1 MAESIR
7 ERLKRMKSG
16 QAPKSTSTIQSRPS
30 GTVRERLDR
39 MKSTAP
45 RSNTPAQASGT
56 VDRTLYQTALEGL
69 RSGSL
74 PISGRVAERAPSL
87 QPRTERQASLLE
99 RSRERTGSD
108 FLITN
113 PMTPLEDR
121 IDRWENEYERASRRV
136 DALRSGPVTARRD
149 QSAMREAV
157 DARDQA
163 LDILESL
170 YSMQKGRDRIN
181 AASDLES
188 VSGLEDFQ
196 ETARAGREAELDFS
210 LSDLLPG
217 SDRGRVREAAQYLTD
232 PQARASRQMSA
243 SIGGAT
249 DFEGINLDLMTPEEQ
264 DIFFY
269 YVGKEDHERA
279 ADYLDHL
286 ERTLNARR
294 QQQFSETARR
304 VSEENPAVGTVA
316 NLMSNY
322 AAPAAFFA
330 NLGQTAKNIITGENV
345 PTDYNS
351 PWFTAAHLS
360 SDTREGVSEAASDLP
375 VVGDIEIFGENL
387 GSQLANAGLSIG
399 QNLSYLPFGPAGALA
414 YMGASAAGQTT
425 TEALERGA
433 SSGQALALGALSGA
447 VEVAT
452 EKIGIDR
459 LFSIAR
465 REGASGIRRALLDVG
480 IQAATEG
487 AEEAV
492 SEVANTILDA
502 VVMADNSNFA
512 LTVTAYE
519 AQGYSEERAKRQAFM
534 DALQQVGAAA
544 FGGALSGGIMGGG
557 ASILSGRGS
566 RGHTTAQ
573 STETPAQATPAE
585 TDAVSAELEAL
596 AREKV
601 ESELPPV
608 REPQPI
614 PRRQRT
620 QSGQNNTAEIDSVY
634 IINKKGSPTTTDA
647 AQEASPGPTSKT
659 SSRPTLSS
667 ASIIAQTPEESNS
680 QQAGSSSETS
690 PALRAL
696 DDALS
701 SRKRIPISEA
711 TALLSRTSPQEAS
724 DALYSAMERGEYAI
738 DAEDNLFRVHPQEHI
753 DNRTTVLGERVA
765 PNEAYIS
772 AKESLPGALS
782 RQSGGEAASSA
793 RSSLDIVKNPNGPD
807 YVGTKSYRKVFSG
820 EHPISSYAGY
830 AMFSDDPS
838 LLEGA
843 YGEDLYIV
851 DHTSLPDISDF
862 NEAIASAWD
871 KDVEEGML
879 PTALDTYTDMF
890 RGGEDVAAAFNPTD
904 IVDSA
909 DAWDNPDLISWAFEK
924 GIFDDIPGV
933 KTSDGA
939 IVWDEDI
946 IQRGDVDAEIWGMDA
961 PHSVP
966 EEARTG
972 AKLSAKPSEEAAGDN
987 GQVSVGAAP
996 SGFDQ
1001 WSQFQLQRSEFY
1013 PEGANAAR
1021 PVDVPTTDPMGRPIS
1036 KSASTVMGARAIP
1049 DELIPEIQNMVL
1061 SGELSYDRA
1070 SDKTALDNAR
1080 KDLVNDGWQGS
1091 LAKLKDAVSEGILSK
1106 NNVAMAQ
1113 VMLNNAAN
1121 ARDERA
1127 MAEIL
1132 LLYRQMST
1140 RAGQTLQAMNIFRKL
1155 SPESQLYGA
1164 TQTIG
1169 DLEQVLRRKYKDK
1182 APDLTI
1188 DPDLIEKFRRQT
1200 TQEGRDAV
1208 MEEIYQN
1215 AADQVPANW
1224 MDKWNAWRYM
1234 AMLLNP
1240 RTHVRNVVGNL
1251 FFQPVRVIKNEVAAA
1266 IETGVERTTGK
1277 SVGRTKSFAAAPGLY
1292 RAAWKDFEQVRGEL
1306 SGNRYQDVRS
1316 EVESRRTIFKKR
1328 KATKA
1333 LERLTG
1339 KKFSKG
1345 VLETLRTANSWALEA
1360 EDILFKRITYADSL
1374 AGYLHARGVTAEQM
1388 ENGTVDEKL
1397 LRAARD
1403 HAGKEALKA
1412 TYQDRNA
1419 LSDYVA
1425 SIGRRADTN
1434 SVGKAINALAE
1445 GVLPFRRTP
1454 ANILVRGAEYGP
1466 LGLIKSLTYDLVQ
1479 VKKGNMSGAE
1489 AIDHIAAGLTGSGL
1503 IGLGALL
1510 FLSGAVTSGGG
1521 DDDNEDTMNA
1531 LTGVQNYALRLPDGT
1546 NVTLDWLA
1554 PEVIPFLMGVE
1565 FADSI
1570 GQNGWSVES
1579 MLDALAAIGNV
1590 MLETTTL
1597 QSLNDLIDSVSYAE
1611 SSGKLGGLVVSALTS
1626 YFTQAIPT
1634 IGGQA
1639 ERSGQDVRMTTY
1651 TDRNNRMLSTDMQ
1664 YTIGRASSRVP
1675 GWDYQQ
1681 IPYIDAWGR
1690 MEDEGGLFDRIFN
1703 NFLNP
1708 AYSSTENITPA
1719 DELVMDLYEETG
1731 EASVVPKRPER
1742 RVKIAGEDVY
1752 LDGDQYVEYA
1762 TQRGQTSFDILTE
1775 LARDRIFRNMNANE
1789 QVSAVERAYTYANQS
1804 TLSDMFGKY
1813 EPSSWVAKLEDAPVS
1828 VEDYI
1833 LFDVAYSMLEADK
1846 DRDGESIPGSKQEKV
1861 IDYLEDMSGLTDDER
1876 AFLFDM
1882 KYPDSKNNP
1891 FD

>member
-16 QAPKSTSTIQSRPS
+16 QAPKSTSTIQSLPS

-74 PISGRVAERAPSL
+74 PISGRVSERAPSL

-113 PMTPLEDR
+113 PMTPLEDQ

-149 QSAMREAV
+149 QSTMREAV

-163 LDILESL
+163 RSILEEL
-170 YSMQKGRDRIN
+170 RQQQARNTYGGRRLNVTFD
-181 AASDLES
+181 AFDY
-188 VSGLEDFQ
+188 
-196 ETARAGREAELDFS
+196 
-210 LSDLLPG
+210 LPG
-217 SDRGRVREAAQYLTD
+217 SESGRVKSAAQYLTD
-232 PQARASRQMSA
+232 PESRAVRQLGA
-243 SIGGAT
+243 SVGGYT
-249 DFEGINLDLMTPEEQ
+249 DFEGINLGLMTEEEKNRFL
-264 DIFFY
+264 D
-269 YVGKEDHERA
+269 YVEEENYASA
-279 ADYLDHL
+279 AGYLDSL

-322 AAPAAFFA
+322 ASPAAFFA
-330 NLGQTAKNIITGENV
+330 NLGQGVKNVFTGEEEA
-345 PTDYNS
+345 TDYNS

-360 SDTREGVSEAASDLP
+360 SDTREGVSEAASNLP

-387 GSQLANAGLSIG
+387 GSQIANAGLSIG

-414 YMGASAAGQTT
+414 YMGASAAGQST

-433 SSGQALALGALSGA
+433 SPGQALALGALSGA

-512 LTVTAYE
+512 LAVTAYE
-519 AQGYSEERAKRQAFM
+519 AQGYSEERAKQQAFL
-534 DALQQVGAAA
+534 DAIGQVAASA
-544 FGGALSGGIMGGG
+544 LGGVLSGGIMGGG

-566 RGHTTAQ
+566 RGRTTAQ
-573 STETPAQATPAE
+573 SAETPAQATAE
-585 TDAVSAELEAL
+585 ADAVSAELEAL

-690 PALRAL
+690 SALRAL

-701 SRKRIPISEA
+701 RRKRIPISEA

-724 DALYSAMERGEYAI
+724 DALYSAMDRGEYAI
-738 DAEDNLFRVHPQEHI
+738 DAGDNLFRVEPREHI
-753 DNRTTVLGERVA
+753 DNRTMESVGSRSVQAFQFENPDLHEYFVEAARGLQEDLSNTTRAERWRTQGVNPDTGDAETRWNGVKRDTTPQIASLLDDQRLSYDDISKAVSAIIEDHGQENYAAAKRVELVLDDMLTNGWTTVLGERVA

-772 AKESLPGALS
+772 AKEALPGALS
-782 RQSGGEAASSA
+782 QQSGGEAA
-793 RSSLDIVKNPNGPD
+793 PF
-807 YVGTKSYRKVFSG
+807 T
-820 EHPISSYAGY
+820 
-830 AMFSDDPS
+830 
-838 LLEGA
+838 
-843 YGEDLYIV
+843 
-851 DHTSLPDISDF
+851 T
-862 NEAIASAWD
+862 
-871 KDVEEGML
+871 EEG
-879 PTALDTYTDMF
+879 
-890 RGGEDVAAAFNPTD
+890 
-904 IVDSA
+904 
-909 DAWDNPDLISWAFEK
+909 
-924 GIFDDIPGV
+924 
-933 KTSDGA
+933 
-939 IVWDEDI
+939 
-946 IQRGDVDAEIWGMDA
+946 
-961 PHSVP
+961 SV
-966 EEARTG
+966 
-972 AKLSAKPSEEAAGDN
+972 GDN

-1036 KSASTVMGARAIP
+1036 RSASTVMGARAIP
-1049 DELIPEIQNMVL
+1049 DELIPEIQNMVMA
-1061 SGELSYDRA
+1061 GELSYDRA
-1070 SDKTALDNAR
+1070 SDKMALENAR

-1091 LAKLKDAVSEGILSK
+1091 LAKLKDSVSKGILSK

-1140 RAGQTLQAMNIFRKL
+1140 RAGQTLQAMSIFRKL
-1155 SPESQLYGA
+1155 SPESQLYGV

-1182 APDLTI
+1182 APDLTM
-1188 DPDLIEKFRRQT
+1188 DPDLIAKFRQQT

-1215 AADQVPANW
+1215 AADQVPADW
-1224 MDKWNAWRYM
+1224 RDKWNAWRYM
-1234 AMLLNP
+1234 AMLFNP

-1266 IETGVERTTGK
+1266 IEAGVERTTGK
-1277 SVGRTKSFAAAPGLY
+1277 SVGRTKSFASAPGLY

-1374 AGYLHARGVTAEQM
+1374 AGYLHARGVTTEQL

-1403 HAGKEALKA
+1403 YAGKEALKA

-1479 VKKGNMSGAE
+1479 VKKGNMGGAE
-1489 AIDHIAAGLTGSGL
+1489 ALDHIAAGLTGSGL
-1503 IGLGALL
+1503 MGLGALL

-1521 DDDNEDTMNA
+1521 DDDSEDAMNA

-1565 FADSI
+1565 LADSI

-1579 MLDALAAIGNV
+1579 TLDALAAIGNV

-1651 TDRNNRMLSTDMQ
+1651 TDRSNRMLSTDMQ

-1690 MEDEGGLFDRIFN
+1690 TEGEGALFDRIFN

-1752 LDGDQYVEYA
+1752 LDGNQYVEYA
-1762 TQRGQTSFDILTE
+1762 TQRGQTSFDILTK

-1789 QVSAVERAYTYANQS
+1789 QAAAVERAYTYANQS